1 MRMDIPLMRT
11 ISRIL
16 EAREA
21 NSMSSI
27 TRAENT
33 TIAQS
38 ASTILSI
45 DDFLRLLLA
54 QLKNQDPLNS
64 LNTEEFTS
72 QLVQFSTLDTV
83 LQQSESI
90 NQLLNKVLRIE
101 AMSFL
106 GKKVRVGDKIGVVS
120 KITFENGSPKLWIDG
135 TSYDISS
142 VSEVITNG

>member
-1 MRMDIPLMRT
+1 MDIPLVRT
-11 ISRIL
+11 INRIL
-16 EAREA
+16 ETREA
-21 NSMSSI
+21 NSISPL

-33 TIAQS
+33 PIVQS
-38 ASTILSI
+38 TSTILGR

-64 LNTEEFTS
+64 LSTEEFTS

-120 KITFENGSPKLWIDG
+120 KITFENGLPKIWIDG
-135 TSYDISS
+135 ASYDISS
-142 VSEVITNG
+142 VSEVITDG

>member
-1 MRMDIPLMRT
+1 MDIPLVRT
-11 ISRIL
+11 INRIL
-16 EAREA
+16 ETREA
-21 NSMSSI
+21 NSMNSL
-27 TRAENT
+27 TRAENAP
-33 TIAQS
+33 IVQS
-38 ASTILSI
+38 TSTILGR

-64 LNTEEFTS
+64 LSTEEFTS

-120 KITFENGSPKLWIDG
+120 KITFENGLPKIWIDG
-135 TSYDISS
+135 ASYDISS
-142 VSEVITNG
+142 VSEVITDG